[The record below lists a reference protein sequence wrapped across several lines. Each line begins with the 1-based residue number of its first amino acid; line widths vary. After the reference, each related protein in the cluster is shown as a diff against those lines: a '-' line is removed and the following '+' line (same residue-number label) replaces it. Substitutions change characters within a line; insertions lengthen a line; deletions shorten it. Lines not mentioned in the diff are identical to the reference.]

1 MTVNIVDFETD
12 KLPVCIFANDELKS
26 WFANINQVMARL
38 EAEVNFQTM
47 LAGWYGDEDKLPAI
61 EIAFTSATGFESFLS
76 EQSTMV
82 VNQLA
87 DDVFYRFNPD
97 KKQATGF
104 VCFTESELSLIEKH
118 AKLLPGIAKA
128 KLVKLIFAIA
138 ESLELPAVPTLK

>member
-1 MTVNIVDFETD
+1 
-12 KLPVCIFANDELKS
+12 
-26 WFANINQVMARL
+26 MARL

-61 EIAFTSATGFESFLS
+61 EIAFTSGTGFESFLS

-104 VCFTESELSLIEKH
+104 VCFTESELSLIEQH